1 MASPNFELPISYYD
15 QRFSIDA
22 VKLLPGQYFV
32 TTHNKMLVTVLGSCV
47 AACLFDPV
55 AGVGGM
61 NHFMLP
67 NVNKT
72 ASELEQSQGVAA
84 KYGIHAMEL
93 LINDLVK
100 AGASKSRIKAKVFG
114 GGKVVPSFVQND
126 IGKLNAEFV
135 SHFLDTELIPI
146 LASDLCD
153 NYARKIYFFP
163 RDGKVLM
170 KRINE
175 LNNTTIIERESQH
188 RWELSKQAPSGSV
201 DLFEDK

>member
-201 DLFEDK
+201 DLFED

>member
-67 NVNKT
+67 NVNKS
-72 ASELEQSQGVAA
+72 ASELEQSQDVAA

-126 IGKLNAEFV
+126 VGKLNAEFV

-175 LNNTTIIERESQH
+175 LNNTTIIKRESQH
-188 RWELSKQAPSGSV
+188 RWELSRQAPSGSV
-201 DLFEDK
+201 DLFED